1 MAALVYIFMR
11 AILSPQ
17 HCLNDAYQRTFKH
30 FMRNSLSNLMQWAPV
45 ASAPN
50 VHDEDVQALLRSARF
65 KLRRDRV
72 EFGIRRPQTSDRKV
86 FTAIFELTFSNIV
99 RRVDEMEFVRHIHLL
114 KQRPKPYA
122 A

>member
-1 MAALVYIFMR
+1 MATQVYIFMR
-11 AILSPQ
+11 AILSLQ
-17 HCLNDAYQRTFKH
+17 HCLNDAYPRGVKH

-50 VHDEDVQALLRSARF
+50 VHDEDVQALLRGARF
-65 KLRRDRV
+65 KVRRDRV

-86 FTAIFELTFSNIV
+86 FTAIFELTFSKIV
-99 RRVDEMEFVRHIHLL
+99 RCVDEMKFVRHIRLL
-114 KQRPKPYA
+114 KQRAKPYA